1 MSNLS
6 NINSITL
13 RGKRIEIFENT
24 TLNKTSN
31 QDTKKKT
38 ILSKYLIEQLINEQ
52 SKFSVVNNFLSPVE
66 SWTISTSN
74 GKFTD
79 EYPIN
84 DKIDLIFMDSNTHV
98 FENITT
104 DSSIKSFSRSNITSS
119 DDLVV
124 VKINTNYD
132 YSHVCI
138 PKLVN
143 LIDKVDTT
151 LNKTYIV
158 KAVVLGKTDLT
169 VIAPTIE
176 YFTTSNFTESSS
188 IGDELI
194 NIPFLKPDT
203 DETIKTLNVFSK
215 SFILFN
221 SQDIDFNI
229 SLDVENMCDV
239 SCINSSKHL
248 KLSLDHCRELLPVG
262 PAFKEISLSPEIEHL
277 SDYEISTN
285 RVDLFVFK
293 NVDIIIPNGFVSK
306 DSIVD
311 ESLIQSQLFNSLT
324 ILDNSY
330 MNIIKTTSLEKP
342 INRYTYWNLE
352 DYKMELFYR
361 HKMSV
366 SNDVLFKRNNELY
379 DQTYKLKF
387 EEIKN
392 GSGDVIAYRYKQNVT
407 SNLPIYFFA
416 SLMYDEDYKPYDI
429 YETDEIGNATVIT
442 IKGTKVFKV
451 EVSEK
456 FRELQFKFVDNSNT
470 ECDYIIRY
478 SMPHLNTP
486 VLNSKGHGILFL
498 NDGTTFIE
506 AGMDQNGVSEFLPS
520 AIIETN
526 SITQCETVCDT
537 IYLGIKYFN
546 SELID
551 DSTAIFRYGK
561 YILTDNSPC
570 FNTVY
575 VQNQCLSSSVKESE
589 KINIVKKI
597 LFGDSGVNVNIKFY
611 TDDNLST
618 KFTTRSI
625 NVVHQHTVFGR
636 KLIVFNN

>member
-24 TLNKTSN
+24 SLNKSA
-31 QDTKKKT
+31 DSDIKKKT
-38 ILSKYLIEQLINEQ
+38 ILSRFLIEQLISEQ
-52 SKFSVVNNFLSPVE
+52 SQISGGNNFLSPCE
-66 SWTISTSN
+66 SWNISTSN
-74 GKFTD
+74 GNIK
-79 EYPIN
+79 EHPIYG

-98 FENITT
+98 FENTT
-104 DSSIKSFSRSNITSS
+104 SGSQIKTFSRTDTTSS

-124 VKINTNYD
+124 VKINANYD

-138 PKLVN
+138 PKFVN
-143 LIDKVDTT
+143 LIDKVNISF
-151 LNKTYIV
+151 NKKYTV

-176 YFTTSNFTESSS
+176 YFTTGNLGRDST
-188 IGDELI
+188 IGDEQI
-194 NIPFLKPDT
+194 TIPNPEPDT
-203 DETIKTLNVFSK
+203 DETTKTLKVFSK

-239 SCINSSKHL
+239 SCINSDKHL
-248 KLSLDHCRELLPVG
+248 KLSLYHCHELFPVG
-262 PAFKEISLSPEIEHL
+262 PAFKEISLSPEIEYL
-277 SDYEISTN
+277 ADYNVLTN

-293 NVDIIIPNGFVSK
+293 NVDVIIPNGFVSK
-306 DSIVD
+306 NSIVD
-311 ESLIQSQLFNSLT
+311 EFLIQSQLFNSLT

-330 MNIIKTTSLEKP
+330 MNVIKTTTLEKP
-342 INRYTYWNLE
+342 VNRHTYWNLE

-387 EEIKN
+387 EEVKN
-392 GSGDVIAYRYKQNVT
+392 ESNDVIAYRYKQNVE

-429 YETDEIGNATVIT
+429 YETDEAGNANVIT

-456 FRELQFKFVDNSNT
+456 FRELQFKFVDNSDAA
-470 ECDYIIRY
+470 CDYIIRY

-486 VLNSKGHGILFL
+486 VLNSKGHGTLFL

-506 AGMDQNGVSEFLPS
+506 AGMDQHGVSDFLPS
-520 AIIETN
+520 TIIETN
-526 SITQCETVCDT
+526 SRTQCETVCDT
-537 IYLGIKYFN
+537 IYLGIEYFN

-551 DSTAIFRYGK
+551 DSTAAFRYGK
-561 YILTDNSPC
+561 YTLPDNSPC

-575 VQNQCLSSSVKESE
+575 VPNQCLSSSVKESE

-597 LFGDSGVNVNIKFY
+597 LFGDNQINVNIKFY
-611 TDDNLST
+611 SDDDFST
-618 KFTTRSI
+618 EFTTRSI
-625 NVVHQHTVFGR
+625 NIVHQHTVFGR